1 MKRID
6 NTTAYPLK
14 DAMALAVMAQR
25 INDDYLPRDDIKK
38 DDEGEL
44 ISCRVANKDLIKYG
58 LGILKPTNSLYQFSG
73 QFQFYTDNVAD
84 DDDLEVAQE
93 IISYYTGLMFKA
105 IGGKINEFEE
115 RVLEIVKADTV
126 TAYDIGV
133 IASLPK
139 SYARNVEREAVE
151 QKQRE
156 LSDSSM
162 HIGTVGDTVNM
173 DLEIMRFNFI
183 QKLNCYVVN
192 ARCDGNLVVFFTSN
206 NDFNGPTNVK
216 VRGRVKRHQV
226 SSYHGGKETVFNYVK
241 VT

>member
-1 MKRID
+1 MVKGPRQMKRID

-38 DDEGEL
+38 DAEGEL

-58 LGILKPTNSLYQFSG
+58 LGILQPTNSSYQFSG

-84 DDDLEVAQE
+84 EDDLEVAQE

-139 SYARNVEREAVE
+139 SYARNVEREAGE

-162 HIGTVGDTVNM
+162 HISTVGDTVNV
-173 DLEIMRFNFI
+173 DVEIMRFN
-183 QKLNCYVVN
+183 VV
-192 ARCDGNLVVFFTSN
+192 
-206 NDFNGPTNVK
+206 
-216 VRGRVKRHQV
+216 Q
-226 SSYHGGKETVFNYVK
+226 
-241 VT
+241 